1 MHASIR
7 SWIVGVSVAC
17 TSVAVA
23 APGAPAPAG
32 RASGV
37 GDITRRA
44 RGLANSGQY
53 DLALAEILRGL
64 AIAPT
69 DLGLLGLKA
78 SMLLEKRTY
87 LDALDAYQAWVAAG
101 LKGAKLREAQKIIA
115 MLETARTT
123 SLEVFVAN
131 GPAEVYVDSKARG
144 VVCKAAPSCSAP
156 ELPGKYKVI
165 VERPGCLPWTTSVTV
180 AAGATTRIPVTLV
193 EKPSLLTVRVTQP
206 GAHITVDD
214 TDYAAPVTVPP
225 GPHHIVVAL
234 AGHVDERREAAAHDG
249 AAIDLDISLTP
260 RVPVHIEPP
269 GATLTLDGKPVVLQ
283 DGALAMPP
291 GDHVLIA
298 HAAGYDDGRL
308 VIAAVHG
315 ELELA
320 LKPAPIRRPPPPSLG
335 LTLRRKLAIA
345 AGGGSVA
352 ALAGGIVLGVA
363 AKDADHSA
371 YKLCPS
377 ATTPC
382 ASAATA
388 NGLNRRGRSRAL
400 EANLAFGAA
409 SAAAIG
415 AAVLWFTGAPES
427 NVAVSARAG
436 AGAGAGAGIDVAVR
450 F

>member
-1 MHASIR
+1 
-7 SWIVGVSVAC
+7 VD
-17 TSVAVA
+17 
-23 APGAPAPAG
+23 
-32 RASGV
+32 
-37 GDITRRA
+37 DIIRRA
-44 RGLANSGQY
+44 RALANSGQY
-53 DLALAEILRGL
+53 DLALAEIARGL

-78 SMLLEKRTY
+78 SVLLDKRAY
-87 LDALDAYQAWVAAG
+87 LDALAAYQAWVAAG
-101 LKGAKLREAQKIIA
+101 LKGAKLREAREIIA
-115 MLETARTT
+115 NLEVARTT

-131 GPAEVYVDSKARG
+131 GPAEVYVESKARG
-144 VVCKAAPSCSAP
+144 VVCKADPSCSTP

-180 AAGATTRIPVTLV
+180 AAGATAKIPVTLI

-225 GPHHIVVAL
+225 GPHHVVVAL

-249 AAIDLDISLTP
+249 APIDLDISLIP
-260 RVPVHIEPP
+260 RVAVHVEPP
-269 GATLTLDGKPVVLQ
+269 GATLTLDDKPVVLQ
-283 DGALAMPP
+283 DGTLPMPS

-298 HAAGYDDGRL
+298 RAAGFDDGRL
-308 VIAAVHG
+308 VIGAVHG

-320 LKPAPIRRPPPPSLG
+320 LKPTPIKRPPPPSLG
-335 LTLRRKLAIA
+335 LTPRRKLAIA
-345 AGGGSVA
+345 AGGVGVA
-352 ALAGGIVLGVA
+352 ALAGGIVLGLA
-363 AKDADHSA
+363 AKDADRSA

-382 ASAATA
+382 ASAAAA
-388 NGLNRRGRSRAL
+388 NDLNRRGRSRAL

-409 SAAAIG
+409 GAAAIG
-415 AAVLWFTGAPES
+415 AAVLWLTGARES
-427 NVAVSARAG
+427 NVAVSARIVD
-436 AGAGAGAGIDVAVR
+436 GAGIDAAVR